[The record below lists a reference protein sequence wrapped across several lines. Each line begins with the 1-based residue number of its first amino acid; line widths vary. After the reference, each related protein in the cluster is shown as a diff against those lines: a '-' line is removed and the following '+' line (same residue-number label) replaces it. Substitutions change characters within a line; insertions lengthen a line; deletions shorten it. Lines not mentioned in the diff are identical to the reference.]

1 MLFTH
6 SLEGSNRPLD
16 FIVELF
22 ESIGLPLGAIVVDE
36 FWLFVSFLWITSWLL
51 RKSVSG
57 LTVSHSMDF
66 EIKIWRA
73 TFPWN
78 LIYWVLVRSFCP
90 SMMRY
95 SCSFVFRIS
104 QFASSSESLLWAYW
118 ALTLT
123 SPGHVTPASLA
134 LPGQVLAW
142 CCLQNAWI
150 GFLLALFL
158 ISSSA
163 SIVLIKCLIGSGSC
177 CFIYNA

>member
-36 FWLFVSFLWITSWLL
+36 VWLFLFLLVSFLWITSWLL

-57 LTVSHSMDF
+57 LALSHSMDF

-73 TFPWN
+73 TFSWN

-90 SMMRY
+90 SVMWY

-104 QFASSSESLLWAYW
+104 QFTSSSKSLLWAYW

-123 SPGHVTPASLA
+123 SPRHVAPASLA

-150 GFLLALFL
+150 GLLLA
-158 ISSSA
+158 
-163 SIVLIKCLIGSGSC
+163 
-177 CFIYNA
+177 